1 MKNLFLTLALVFS
14 GTLFCQETN
23 VNVTLKGVEDSMWMF
38 GLLTDNYYKGYN
50 YQAAD
55 FTGEGLIREGKTIHF
70 NITKPGAY
78 CVTMKT
84 SKFQKVTLVHIIVEE
99 GEDYKIVQRVRNK
112 QLYL

>member
-23 VNVTLKGVEDSMWMF
+23 VSVTLKGVEDSMWMF
-38 GLLTDNYYKGYN
+38 GILPDNYYKGYN

-55 FTGEGLIREGKTIHF
+55 FTGEGLIREGKTIDF

-84 SKFQKVTLVHIIVEE
+84 SKFQKAL
-99 GEDYKIVQRVRNK
+99 
-112 QLYL
+112 L